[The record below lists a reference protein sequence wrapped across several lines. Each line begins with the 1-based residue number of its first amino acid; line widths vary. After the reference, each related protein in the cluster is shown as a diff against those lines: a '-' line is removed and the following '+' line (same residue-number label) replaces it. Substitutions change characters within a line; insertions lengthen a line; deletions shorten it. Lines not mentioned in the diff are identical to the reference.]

1 MAIVALRSK
10 PKIKDY
16 SFQPVVSIIVA
27 TYNEEKVIERRIKNL
42 VGLDYPKAK
51 YEIIVVD
58 SGSNDNTTEIME
70 KLIEKY
76 DLSDPPFRLVE
87 EDERRGKASAI
98 NFGKKHAKGEIVLVT
113 DANSIYDKNALN
125 EMMPHFKDSK
135 VGAVS
140 GRYTISNP
148 DKTIPSS
155 EAFYWDIEHIALLGE
170 SFLDSISTVIG
181 TISAWRIELM
191 NFRSITIS
199 EDLDMTIQV
208 RRKGYK
214 VIYEPEAMVHEPSAT
229 TSEDQIKQRKR
240 TSIGTIQNM
249 FTHLGYF
256 IPPRDL
262 YSLLIFPSHKVLAM
276 FSPFILLAIPI
287 LYLLTWNIDVII
299 THFLLTI
306 SIFVVMFALLMLLKS
321 RLAEGSGMKSSFSLS
336 SIPKVVSYVLLNE
349 YLILLAWKDFV
360 FKKYSIL
367 WERAESTR

>member
-1 MAIVALRSK
+1 MAIVALKSK
-10 PKIKDY
+10 PKNKDY
-16 SFQPVVSIIVA
+16 SFQPSVSIIVP
-27 TYNEEKVIERRIKNL
+27 TYNEEKVIENKMKNL
-42 VGLDYPKAK
+42 FDLHYPKDK
-51 YEIIVVD
+51 YELIIVD
-58 SGSNDNTTEIME
+58 SGSTDKTTHIVDDTI
-70 KLIEKY
+70 KKHNPSKPTI
-76 DLSDPPFRLVE
+76 RLAKE
-87 EDERRGKASAI
+87 NERKGKAAAI
-98 NFGKKHAKGEIVLVT
+98 NFGKDYAKGEIVLVT
-113 DANSIYDKNALN
+113 DANSIFDKNVLK
-125 EMMPHFKDSK
+125 EMMPHFKNLE

-140 GRYTISNP
+140 GIYFISNP
-148 DKTIPSS
+148 NKNLPSS
-155 EAFYWDIEHIALLGE
+155 ESFYWEIEHLTLLGE

-214 VIYEPEAMVHEPSAT
+214 IVYEPEAKVHEPSAT
-229 TSEDQIKQRKR
+229 TSEDQIRQRKR

-249 FTHLGYF
+249 FKHLGYF

-262 YSLLIFPSHKVLAM
+262 YSILIFPSHKVLAM

-287 LYLLTWNIDVII
+287 LYLLTWNIDVTI
-299 THFLLTI
+299 THFVLTI
-306 SIFVVMFALLMLLKS
+306 SIFVAMFALLMLLKS

-336 SIPKVVSYVLLNE
+336 SIPKVVYYVLLNE

-360 FKKYSIL
+360 FKRYSIL